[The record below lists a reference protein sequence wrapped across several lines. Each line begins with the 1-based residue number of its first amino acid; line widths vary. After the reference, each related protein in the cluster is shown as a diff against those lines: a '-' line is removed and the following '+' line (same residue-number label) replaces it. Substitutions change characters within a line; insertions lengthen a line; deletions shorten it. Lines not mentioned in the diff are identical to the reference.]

1 LNPNPAAAK
10 FMTTYVKDTA
20 KIPKKASAAG
30 YSLVINAL
38 LSMIVG
44 IALFFF

>member
-10 FMTTYVKDTA
+10 FTTTYVKDTA
-20 KIPKKASAAG
+20 KIPMVAGAG

>member
-1 LNPNPAAAK
+1 MNPNPAAAK
-10 FMTTYVKDTA
+10 FSTTYVTGSA
-20 KIPKKASAAG
+20 KIPKTASAG
-30 YSLVINAL
+30 YSLAINAL